1 MRHEQTMNR
10 RLDVETIDKQYNNVK
25 RTRTWFVNV
34 T

>member
-25 RTRTWFVNV
+25 PKANTLK
-34 T
+34 